1 MILFYEL
8 GGGAYLHHV
17 ESPGALK
24 SKHSHNWLL
33 TAQGRR
39 WYPPNR
45 KLLRRRHQS
54 SQKKR
59 RTSQKCGTKLLRRR
73 HQSSQKFRK
82 YSGRQFLGPPA
93 KLLRTPRKLLRTL
106 DTNFSEV
113 TRCAIRISSAASGA
127 NQNLESPRLVSLI
140 DIRFCCVGLP

>member
-1 MILFYEL
+1 MPQRISEIPQGDSKCVMATPHASKVPLVVDRS
-8 GGGAYLHHV
+8 GAA
-17 ESPGALK
+17 EA
-24 SKHSHNWLL
+24 
-33 TAQGRR
+33 
-39 WYPPNR
+39 PPNR

-59 RTSQKCGTKLLRRR
+59 RTSQKSGTKLLRRR

-93 KLLRTPRKLLRTL
+93 KLLRTHRKLLRTL

-113 TRCAIRISSAASGA
+113 TRGAIRISSVASGA
-127 NQNLESPRLVSLI
+127 NQNLESQRLVSLI
-140 DIRFCCVGLP
+140 DMCFCCLGLP

>member
-1 MILFYEL
+1 M
-8 GGGAYLHHV
+8 GTWRGARGIFASRGITWGVDLQ
-17 ESPGALK
+17 K
-24 SKHSHNWLL
+24 F
-33 TAQGRR
+33 AQLVVDRSR
-39 WYPPNR
+39 AAEVPPNR

-113 TRCAIRISSAASGA
+113 TRGAIRISSAASGA

-140 DIRFCCVGLP
+140 DSRFCCVGLP